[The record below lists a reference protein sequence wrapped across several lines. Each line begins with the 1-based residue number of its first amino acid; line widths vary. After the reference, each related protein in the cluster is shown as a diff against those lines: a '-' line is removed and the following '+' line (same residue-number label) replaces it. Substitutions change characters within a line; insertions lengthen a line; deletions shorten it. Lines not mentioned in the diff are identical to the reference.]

1 MEKEPVLENTKITSH
16 TAANMLGITFGPV
29 QCIRNN
35 NLNVCHNITKSV
47 PHLRTEEQNDW
58 LKRK

>member
-1 MEKEPVLENTKITSH
+1 MQKEPALENTKITSH

-29 QCIRNN
+29 QSIRN
-35 NLNVCHNITKSV
+35 NLNVCHTIAKSV
-47 PHLRTEEQNDW
+47 PHLQTEEQNDC

>member
-1 MEKEPVLENTKITSH
+1 MQKEPALENTKITSH

-29 QCIRNN
+29 QSIRN
-35 NLNVCHNITKSV
+35 NLNVCHTIAKSV
-47 PHLRTEEQNDW
+47 PHLQTEEQKDC